1 MKQGDYEMESGRLPL
16 PIMNRFHQDEK
27 ALHQVGSL
35 FFSLHVYLVVVINQ
49 QISPRLFTCFRVN
62 FYVLNKDLV
71 EKKKGIDLSG

>member
-35 FFSLHVYLVVVINQ
+35 FFLFMFAWLLSSTDFTKVVFMF
-49 QISPRLFTCFRVN
+49 S
-62 FYVLNKDLV
+62 Y
-71 EKKKGIDLSG
+71 

>member
-35 FFSLHVYLVVVINQ
+35 FFLFMFAWLLSSINRFHQGCLHV
-49 QISPRLFTCFRVN
+49 F
-62 FYVLNKDLV
+62 VLT
-71 EKKKGIDLSG
+71 SMF

>member
-35 FFSLHVYLVVVINQ
+35 FAMSNCFMFAWLVSSTDFTKVVFMFSY
-49 QISPRLFTCFRVN
+49 
-62 FYVLNKDLV
+62 
-71 EKKKGIDLSG
+71 